1 MRSLA
6 FIPALMAFLV
16 LTTIPFSMANAQ
28 SVVWEEMATNISVY
42 VRSHDAK
49 FVGTSMGGAH
59 IRITNKMTGDVLA
72 EGLTYGSTGNTDMIM
87 AENKKRDEI
96 IVDKDTAS
104 FDVSLDIMEPMPV
117 IITATAPLAQ
127 PQSMVSTSVD
137 YVLIPYKDYSG
148 GNGIIIDLPGM
159 SVDIL
164 TPMAGH
170 KVEYN
175 PEKPVTIMANITK
188 LCGCQ
193 IDKSTHWPPERYDV
207 EAHLFRGTNPIG
219 VIPMRNLGQSQYAAN
234 LKIPVAGTYNIT
246 VTAFDRETKEGGF
259 DKTTVILVTDKE
271 EKTEAEQE
279 KDKKEE
285 PAVTEEK

>member
-6 FIPALMAFLV
+6 FIPALMMFIALAAFP
-16 LTTIPFSMANAQ
+16 TSTASAQ
-28 SVVWEEMATNISVY
+28 SAIWEEMATNISVY
-42 VRSHDAK
+42 VRSHDGK
-49 FVGTSMGGAH
+49 FIGTSMGGAH
-59 IRITNKMTGDVLA
+59 IRIANKMTGDVLA
-72 EGLTYGSTGNTDMIM
+72 EGLTYGSTGNTDVIM

-96 IVDKDTAS
+96 IVDEDTAS
-104 FDVSLDIMEPMPV
+104 FDVSLDLMSPTPV
-117 IITATAPLAQ
+117 TITATAPLGQ

-137 YVLIPYKDYSG
+137 YVLIPYKDYSS

-175 PEKPVTIMANITK
+175 PEKPVTIMANVTK

-193 IDKSTHWPPERYDV
+193 IDESTHWPPERYDV

-259 DKTTVILVTDKE
+259 DKTTIILVTDNNAAEEETETDAEKE
-271 EKTEAEQE
+271 G
-279 KDKKEE
+279 
-285 PAVTEEK
+285 PAATEEK